1 MELYAHIPFCK
12 ARCAYCDFFST
23 TEGSSARKP
32 YLSALIRE
40 AGLAASAFGDRRI
53 DTVYIGGGTPSLL
66 ETDEIALLAGS
77 LARLF
82 PRFSPR
88 EFTVE
93 CNPESATAEKFAA
106 WREHGADRI
115 SMGIQTL
122 SDGCLK
128 AMGRLHTAAEGLE
141 KLTLA
146 GKFFPR
152 VSCDIIVG
160 LPTDSVRSVRE
171 EVKRVSE
178 LAGHVSVYQLTLAEG
193 TRLAADAEAGRISLP
208 SDDETADL
216 AEAAADALEEE
227 GLSRYEVSNFARR
240 GEESLHNLGYWTR
253 EEYIGLG
260 ASAHSFF
267 GASAESARRDGTRVS
282 NVSDLAG
289 YAEGVNGAESFFE
302 LPRASRER
310 VTGKDAE
317 DEEIML
323 GLRTSRGI
331 AAELLSGRD
340 AASVRDLLEYERGRV
355 RLTRRGFA
363 VMNSVLT
370 RLL

>member
-1 MELYAHIPFCK
+1 M
-12 ARCAYCDFFST
+12 
-23 TEGSSARKP
+23 
-32 YLSALIRE
+32 
-40 AGLAASAFGDRRI
+40 
-53 DTVYIGGGTPSLL
+53 
-66 ETDEIALLAGS
+66 
-77 LARLF
+77 
-82 PRFSPR
+82 
-88 EFTVE
+88 
-93 CNPESATAEKFAA
+93 
-106 WREHGADRI
+106 
-115 SMGIQTL
+115 
-122 SDGCLK
+122 
-128 AMGRLHTAAEGLE
+128 
-141 KLTLA
+141 
-146 GKFFPR
+146 
-152 VSCDIIVG
+152 
-160 LPTDSVRSVRE
+160 RSVRE
-171 EVKRVSE
+171 EAKRVSE

-193 TRLAADAEAGRISLP
+193 TRLAADAGAGRISLP

-227 GLSRYEVSNFARR
+227 GFSRYEVSNFARR

-267 GASAESARRDGTRVS
+267 GASEKSARRDGTRVS

-289 YAEGVNGAESFFE
+289 YAKGVNGAESFFE

-310 VTGKDAE
+310 VMGKDAE

-340 AASVRDLLEYERGRV
+340 AASVRDFLEYERGKV
-355 RLTRRGFA
+355 RLTRRGLA

>member
-1 MELYAHIPFCK
+1 
-12 ARCAYCDFFST
+12 
-23 TEGSSARKP
+23 
-32 YLSALIRE
+32 
-40 AGLAASAFGDRRI
+40 
-53 DTVYIGGGTPSLL
+53 
-66 ETDEIALLAGS
+66 
-77 LARLF
+77 
-82 PRFSPR
+82 
-88 EFTVE
+88 
-93 CNPESATAEKFAA
+93 
-106 WREHGADRI
+106 
-115 SMGIQTL
+115 MGIQTL

-128 AMGRLHTAAEGLE
+128 AIGRLHTAAEGLE
-141 KLTLA
+141 KLALA

-227 GLSRYEVSNFARR
+227 GFSRYEVSNFARR

-267 GASAESARRDGTRVS
+267 GASEKSARRDGTRVS

-289 YAEGVNGAESFFE
+289 YAEGVNGAESFFD

-310 VTGKDAE
+310 VTGKAAE

-340 AASVRDLLEYERGRV
+340 AASVRDFLEYERGRV
-355 RLTRRGFA
+355 RLTRRGLA